1 MSLKLLTSLWNVISP
16 DRRPE
21 REKAREREFI
31 LAANALK
38 TLSVTDRGGVSIDP
52 EELRDHINAA
62 REQLKHL
69 VHKAEA
75 RGLGFN
81 SVAGQE
87 ARPNVRAPD
96 GVLDCIEAVAWR
108 RLPDGSAVRY
118 VCFQSTLTGRFAVA
132 AATLFPGA
140 VERLPPWV
148 DGDTTRRVGHALQN
162 SELQWFTTVSEAM
175 SAWEGE
181 F

>member
-1 MSLKLLTSLWNVISP
+1 MITFQQLTAWLFP
-16 DRRPE
+16 DRRPDN
-21 REKAREREFI
+21 EKSRERDFI
-31 LAANALK
+31 KAANRLR
-38 TLSVTDRGGVSIDP
+38 TLRVTPEGGMSIDP
-52 EELRDHINAA
+52 EELRDQIVAA
-62 REQLKHL
+62 RKQLKHL

-81 SVAGQE
+81 SVAGQK

-118 VCFQSTLTGRFAVA
+118 VCFQSTRTGRFAVA
-132 AATLFPGA
+132 AATLFTGA

-148 DGDTTRRVGHALQN
+148 DGDTTRRVAHALQN
-162 SELQWFTTVSEAM
+162 SELQWFSTVSEAM
-175 SAWEGE
+175 SAWDGE